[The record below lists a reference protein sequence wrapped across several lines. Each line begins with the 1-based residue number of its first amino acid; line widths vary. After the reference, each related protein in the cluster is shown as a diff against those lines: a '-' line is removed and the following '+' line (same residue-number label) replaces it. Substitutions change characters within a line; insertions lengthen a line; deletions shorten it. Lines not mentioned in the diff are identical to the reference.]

1 MRNEKSTT
9 AAMQDAITTLSIH
22 RMQAII
28 ATAMRKEVVY
38 DQDTSLADTILVVIL
53 MVEVTIIKVEE
64 DVVGGAG
71 AVVVEAA
78 EAKEVM
84 SAMEVRTEGAITTM
98 MNMSIVPKE
107 RSTGR

>member
-1 MRNEKSTT
+1 MADLGDTLFGCGNQPLRRFGRS
-9 AAMQDAITTLSIH
+9 AAERVSRLRPGRSGFHGRAF
-22 RMQAII
+22 
-28 ATAMRKEVVY
+28 
-38 DQDTSLADTILVVIL
+38 
-53 MVEVTIIKVEE
+53 